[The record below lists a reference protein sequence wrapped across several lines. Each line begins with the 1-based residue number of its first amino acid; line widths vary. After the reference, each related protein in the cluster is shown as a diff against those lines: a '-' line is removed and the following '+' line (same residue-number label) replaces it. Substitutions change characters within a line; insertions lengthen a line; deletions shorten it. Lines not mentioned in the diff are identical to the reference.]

1 MERPGCLDA
10 RRIANEQR
18 DYYAIRIIKEHILA
32 RDWNEVYTHPVI
44 KICEARLDCLPDEML
59 GCIVE
64 RLSFKDICKLK
75 LNKSLRNVINQI
87 VYRYRY
93 ILESIIYDMQDMFLQ
108 SMNHDRPTS
117 LKFKVGT
124 GCLKIIISRKPHI
137 LHHTLNY
144 HPLYYKG
151 DLSRAHISYHWHGC
165 GNPYIARHIY
175 STLCDVTRK
184 RVPLPSEMQIQSDY
198 GMFEVIYNLLLHE
211 PLNTLDH
218 FEFKGIE

>member
-1 MERPGCLDA
+1 
-10 RRIANEQR
+10 
-18 DYYAIRIIKEHILA
+18 
-32 RDWNEVYTHPVI
+32 
-44 KICEARLDCLPDEML
+44 ML
-59 GCIVE
+59 GCIVG

-75 LNKSLRNVINQI
+75 LSKSLRNSINQI

-151 DLSRAHISYHWHGC
+151 DLSQAHISYHWHGSLPWH
-165 GNPYIARHIY
+165 GNPRIARHIY
-175 STLCDVTRK
+175 STLYDVTRT
-184 RVPLPSEMQIQSDY
+184 RVPLPSKMQIQSDY
-198 GMFEVIYNLLLHE
+198 GMFEIIYNLLLHE